1 MQDYDKTYLER
12 LQAAT
17 TGIDL
22 TAGEERTLKWL
33 AGWDA
38 PTVDNVAHIINKAR
52 GAAPEPGGL
61 EKKDLLQVWGYLQ
74 ALKDIYEGKARDAA
88 QRGDAT
94 GDKLTTDYMKMGAE
108 ISTMQQKI
116 NREAGEV

>member
-17 TGIDL
+17 AGIDL

-33 AGWDA
+33 SGWEA
-38 PTVDNVAHIINKAR
+38 STVDNVAHIIDKAR
-52 GAAPEPGGL
+52 AQRAGELTRQDLFKLWGFL
-61 EKKDLLQVWGYLQ
+61 ET
-74 ALKDIYEGKARDAA
+74 LKNIFEAEIRDAA
-88 QRGDAT
+88 KIEDSAIRDSVT
-94 GDKLTTDYMKMGAE
+94 GNNAKWASE
-108 ISTMQQKI
+108 IRDLQQKI

>member
-12 LQAAT
+12 LQTAT

-22 TAGEERTLKWL
+22 TAVEERTLKWL

-38 PTVDNVAHIINKAR
+38 PTVGNVARIIEKAR
-52 GAAPEPGGL
+52 GTRAGELTQQDLFKLWGFL
-61 EKKDLLQVWGYLQ
+61 ET
-74 ALKDIYEGKARDAA
+74 LKNIFEGEIRDADSIE
-88 QRGDAT
+88 DAT
-94 GDKLTTDYMKMGAE
+94 IRNSVTTNNAKWAAE
-108 ISTMQQKI
+108 IRDLQQKI